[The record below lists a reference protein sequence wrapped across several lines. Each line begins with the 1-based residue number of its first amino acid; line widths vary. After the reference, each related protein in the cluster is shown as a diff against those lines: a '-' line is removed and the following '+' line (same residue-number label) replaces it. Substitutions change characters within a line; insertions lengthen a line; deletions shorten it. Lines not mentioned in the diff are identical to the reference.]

1 MRLILFIVFIFLF
14 SGATQARV
22 FNLHSQTSGTY
33 IKGNYGSSN
42 LQQDTYTQRSGANTL
57 IGGEMD
63 FTWGG
68 EIGFMNIQGPVGF
81 RFGLAVVNPQ
91 KITTKGN
98 NSSGT
103 ELMTLSSEVFGIFP
117 IAHVEYYFFQGKI
130 SRAIFSF
137 GGGYGKVLM
146 KNDYTLTA
154 DGTSE
159 YGINSFKETAE
170 TYTYLLETSIGYE
183 LQIANS
189 LCIVFDAGYRYSKAD
204 SLEYKSDVI
213 NFEGNQSSGG
223 TVKYADGQDVSLD
236 LSGFYS
242 GLTLRFYFNF

>member
-1 MRLILFIVFIFLF
+1 MRIVPLILFVFSCTSF
-14 SGATQARV
+14 ARV
-22 FNLHSQTSGTY
+22 FNLHSQTSATY
-33 IKGNYGSSN
+33 VKGNYGSTN

-63 FTWGG
+63 FSWGG
-68 EIGFMNIQGPVGF
+68 EIGFMSIQGPVGF
-81 RFGLAVVNPQ
+81 RLGLSVINPQ

-103 ELMTLSSEVFGIFP
+103 ELMTLSSEVYGIYP
-117 IAHVEYYFFQGKI
+117 VAHVDYYFFPGKI

-146 KNDYTLTA
+146 KNDYTLTTA
-154 DGTSE
+154 GTTA

-170 TYTYLLETSIGYE
+170 TYTYMLETSIAYE
-183 LQIANS
+183 LEIANS
-189 LCIVFDAGYRYSKAD
+189 LSIAFDIGYRYSKAD
-204 SLEYKSDVI
+204 SLEYKNDVT
-213 NFEGNQSSGG
+213 NFSGNQSSGDV
-223 TVKYADGQDVSLD
+223 VKYADGQDVSLD